1 MKTKFWL
8 PAICTVLLCASALSC
23 GESAPSGPA
32 SEPVPDETGS
42 QTEPETEPATSPAS
56 PVYDIPEPEL
66 PELDF
71 GGADFRMVRF
81 AYVPEYPDLWTDG
94 LTGEVVNDA
103 VFNRNLKI
111 EEKFH
116 IRMIQDPEASK
127 GDTAVATLIL
137 AGDDRFSM
145 VEDSTSA
152 IGDSLSLGPYLDLTT
167 LPYCDFEQ
175 IYWSTSMRAGSE
187 VHGKLFAMGTDLTWQ
202 ALARA
207 DFIYFN
213 KRIAGEYDLPSPY
226 RLVEENRWTIE
237 QYLQLIRAVSKDLD
251 GDGVMTERDLW
262 GAIYHI
268 GRRYGT
274 FMQLYVGCGLHFT
287 RTDEN
292 GGRVVDLDLEK
303 AQELADRVKEVMN
316 RDSVCALDTDTLYN
330 SDRFWGTDQ
339 LLLFSGGHALFA
351 HETMEQMKVFR
362 EMEDDFGVVPNPK
375 WDSDQESYYHRASNG
390 GVIAVPSNVR
400 DPEMTGAVLEYGS
413 WLSHYTV
420 LPAYYEVTIKQKRTR
435 DEDAIKMLDIIHD
448 SIVYDFG
455 DMYDPI
461 NMAFYVWNSYEAGSF
476 PRVIGTMTKKIQKSI
491 DKMASAMD
499 RIGS

>member
-1 MKTKFWL
+1 MREKIWL
-8 PAICTVLLCASALSC
+8 TAICAAILCSCAVSC
-23 GESAPSGPA
+23 GTTASPEPSSEGRTEEPRSEA
-32 SEPVPDETGS
+32 GSDQEPDSEPS
-42 QTEPETEPATSPAS
+42 SPS
-56 PVYDIPEPEL
+56 YSIPEPEL

-81 AYVPEYPDLWTDG
+81 SYVPEYPDLWTDG
-94 LTGEVVNDA
+94 LNGEVVNDA

-116 IRMIQDPEASK
+116 VTMIQDAEASK
-127 GDTAVATLIL
+127 GETAVATLIL

-152 IGDSLSLGPYLDLTT
+152 IGDSLGLGPYLDLTT
-167 LPYCDFEQ
+167 LPYCDFDQ
-175 IYWSTSMRAGSE
+175 IYWSPSMRAGSE
-187 VHGKLFAMGTDLTWQ
+187 MHGKLFAMGTDLTWQ

-213 KRIAGEYDLPSPY
+213 KRIVGEFDLVSPY
-226 RLVEENRWTIE
+226 QLVEENSWTIDN
-237 QYLQLIRAVSKDLD
+237 YLQMIRSVSKDLD

-287 RTDEN
+287 KADAD

-303 AQELADRVKEVMN
+303 AQELTDRVKEVMN

-339 LLLFSGGHALFA
+339 LILFSGGHALFA

-362 EMEDDFGVVPNPK
+362 EMEDDFGIVPNPK
-375 WDSDQESYYHRASNG
+375 WDSDQKDYCHRASNG

-400 DPEMTGAVLEYGS
+400 DPEMAGAVLEYGS

-420 LPAYYEVTIKQKRTR
+420 LPAYYEVTVKQKRTR
-435 DEDAIKMLDIIHD
+435 DEEAIKMLDIIHD

-491 DKMASAMD
+491 DRMASLMEKL
-499 RIGS
+499 GG